1 MKKLLFGIVGL
12 FFIAA
17 CNNNPKGDKATT
29 TDEVADT
36 ASVNGDTYTVDP
48 ASSSIIWTGR
58 KVTGSHHGTIAVQSG
73 SVVLNN
79 NQLSGG
85 EFIIDMNSLED
96 KDMEGDAE
104 NKGKL
109 EGHLKSDDF
118 FATDKYPTSK
128 FVVTKVDQKA
138 DNKVDISGNLT
149 MKDITKNITF
159 TADIKQNT
167 AEKFVASAD
176 FNINRKDWGVV
187 YTGMQD
193 DLIADEINFKVNLTA
208 NK

>member
-1 MKKLLFGIVGL
+1 MKKLVLGMVGL
-12 FFIAA
+12 AFLAA
-17 CNNNPKGDKATT
+17 CSNNPKGDKAST

-36 ASVNGDTYTVDP
+36 ANVNGDSYTVDP
-48 ASSSIIWTGR
+48 ASSSVTWTGS
-58 KVTGSHHGTIAVQSG
+58 KVTGSHNGNIAIQSG
-73 SVVLNN
+73 NIILND

-85 EFIIDMNSLED
+85 EFTIDMNSLVN
-96 KDMEGDAE
+96 KDLEGDAE

-118 FATDKYPTSK
+118 FATEKYPTSK
-128 FVVTKVDQKA
+128 FVITKVDHKA
-138 DNKVDISGNLT
+138 DNKADISGNLT
-149 MKDITKNITF
+149 LKDITKNITF
-159 TADIKQNT
+159 TADILQSTPETFAAK
-167 AEKFVASAD
+167 AD

-193 DLIADEINFKVNLTA
+193 DLIADEVNFKVNLKA

>member
-1 MKKLLFGIVGL
+1 MKKLVLGMVGL
-12 FFIAA
+12 AFLAA
-17 CNNNPKGDKATT
+17 CSNNPKGDKAAT
-29 TDEVADT
+29 TDEVSDS
-36 ASVNGDTYTVDP
+36 ASVSGDSYAVDP
-48 ASSSIIWTGR
+48 SSSSVTWTGS
-58 KVTGSHHGTIAVQSG
+58 KVTGSHHGTIAIQSG
-73 SVVLNN
+73 NVILNDN
-79 NQLSGG
+79 KLSGG
-85 EFIIDMNSLED
+85 EFTIDMTSLAN

-118 FATDKYPTSK
+118 FATEKYPTSK
-128 FVVTKVDQKA
+128 FVITKVDHKG
-138 DNKVDISGNLT
+138 DNKAEISGNLT

-159 TADIKQNT
+159 NADITQST
-167 AEKFVASAD
+167 AETFAAKAD

>member
-1 MKKLLFGIVGL
+1 MKKLVFSIVGL
-12 FFIAA
+12 AFLAA
-17 CNNNPKGDKATT
+17 CSNNPKGDKAAT
-29 TDEVADT
+29 TDEVSDT
-36 ASVNGDTYTVDP
+36 ANVNGDSYTVDP
-48 ASSSIIWTGR
+48 ASSSITWTGS
-58 KVTGSHHGTIAVQSG
+58 KVTGSHNGTIAIQSG
-73 SVVLNN
+73 NIVLNDN
-79 NQLSGG
+79 KLSGG
-85 EFIIDMNSLED
+85 EFTIDMTSLVN
-96 KDMEGDAE
+96 KDLEGDAE

-118 FATDKYPTSK
+118 FATEKYPTSK
-128 FVVTKVDQKA
+128 FVITKVDHKT
-138 DNKVDISGNLT
+138 DNKADISGNLT

-159 TADIKQNT
+159 TADITQNT
-167 AEKFVASAD
+167 AETFAAKSD